1 MIIDFHT
8 HTFPDRIAPATIE
21 KLSHLSHAAAFSD
34 GTEGGLKASMAR
46 AGIDLSI
53 VLPVATNP
61 LKVEHINDASA
72 RLSGA
77 DGLLSFGC
85 MHPDFPGWHGELSRI
100 ARLGLKGIKLH
111 PVYQDVDFDD
121 PRYLRILERCGELGL
136 IVVTHAG
143 QDIGFPG
150 KVRCSPEMVLRAVRQ
165 VGPVTL
171 VLAHMG
177 GWRDW
182 PDVERLLPQ
191 TSVCLDTAFSLGKI
205 TPLAGDDAPPENLAL
220 LDSLSFMRMVRAFGA
235 ERILFA
241 TDSPW
246 SDQQQA
252 LAAIRALPL
261 TPQEQAAILS
271 KNACR
276 LLKLPQAPSDSL

>member
-1 MIIDFHT
+1 M
-8 HTFPDRIAPATIE
+8 
-21 KLSHLSHAAAFSD
+21 
-34 GTEGGLKASMAR
+34 
-46 AGIDLSI
+46 
-53 VLPVATNP
+53 
-61 LKVEHINDASA
+61 
-72 RLSGA
+72 
-77 DGLLSFGC
+77 
-85 MHPDFPGWHGELSRI
+85 
-100 ARLGLKGIKLH
+100 
-111 PVYQDVDFDD
+111 
-121 PRYLRILERCGELGL
+121 
-136 IVVTHAG
+136 
-143 QDIGFPG
+143 
-150 KVRCSPEMVLRAVRQ
+150 RQ

-205 TPLAGDDAPPENLAL
+205 TPLAGDGAPPENLAL

-271 KNACR
+271 KNGLQAAEAAAGAVRFPLNLYPRQQAPVSRAFGWR
-276 LLKLPQAPSDSL
+276 LLQHGKLAPRGASPQSRSAR